1 MECITRNKDRRNK
14 DRWFSPA
21 NRRLSA
27 PEESR
32 ARKLAIPPA
41 YTDVCVRPEKN
52 AKLQATAVDKKGKTH
67 YYYHG
72 EFLEA
77 QKKKR
82 FERVKRV
89 NMKKILRRTAQT
101 LDTEQKGSNPWKAAA
116 ALRLIALT
124 GIRPGSEKYF
134 AENGSVGAMTL
145 RPTHY
150 HPLKGGGSL
159 IFNGKSKVS
168 RDIRIRDPR
177 LNRALAWLKK
187 HTPRTAADRLF
198 RNRKETVALLRKLH
212 DDGEMKLKDV
222 RTSLA
227 NDLHRAY
234 LGKLRRQYPQEKEK
248 HVARNALKRTARQ
261 MGHTPSVCKKYYLI
275 E

>member
-1 MECITRNKDRRNK
+1 
-14 DRWFSPA
+14 
-21 NRRLSA
+21 
-27 PEESR
+27 
-32 ARKLAIPPA
+32 
-41 YTDVCVRPEKN
+41 VCVRPEKN

-72 EFLEA
+72 KFLET

-82 FERVKRV
+82 FERVKGV
-89 NMKKILRRTAQT
+89 NMKKILRGTAQT
-101 LDTEQKGSNPWKAAA
+101 LDTEQKGSDSWKAAA

-124 GIRPGSEKYF
+124 GIRPGSEKYL

-145 RPTHY
+145 RPNHY

-168 RDIRIRDPR
+168 HNIRIRDPR
-177 LNRALAWLKK
+177 LNQALSWLAK
-187 HTPRTAADRLF
+187 HTTDRLF
-198 RNRKETVALLRKLH
+198 GNRKETVALLRKMH
-212 DDGEMKLKDV
+212 NDDVKLKDV

-227 NDLHRAY
+227 NDLYQAY
-234 LGKLRRQYPQEKEK
+234 LSKLHRQYPQETEK
-248 HVARNALKRTARQ
+248 RIRRNALKQTARQ

-275 E
+275 N